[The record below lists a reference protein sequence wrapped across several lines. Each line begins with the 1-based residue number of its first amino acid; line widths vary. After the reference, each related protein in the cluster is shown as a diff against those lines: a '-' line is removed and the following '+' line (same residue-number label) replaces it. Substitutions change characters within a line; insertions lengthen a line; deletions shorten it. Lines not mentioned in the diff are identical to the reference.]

1 MSNRKNG
8 IHINYYEA
16 PCQNYQQPSDNCQ
29 QQPNRNATSS
39 GMSSNIILL
48 PIGFIFLIFISPIV
62 VGGTR
67 YIERPSQP
75 SPDIIINNNNKMQR

>member
-1 MSNRKNG
+1 MSKK
-8 IHINYYEA
+8 IEINYYEA
-16 PCQNYQQPSDNCQ
+16 GQNYQQLSDNCQ
-29 QQPNRNATSS
+29 QQNRNATSS
-39 GMSSNIILL
+39 GISSNIMLL

-62 VGGTR
+62 LGGTR

>member
-1 MSNRKNG
+1 MSKK
-8 IHINYYEA
+8 IEINYYEA
-16 PCQNYQQPSDNCQ
+16 GQNYQQPSDNCQ
-29 QQPNRNATSS
+29 QQQNRNATSS
-39 GMSSNIILL
+39 GISSNIMLL

-62 VGGTR
+62 LGGTR